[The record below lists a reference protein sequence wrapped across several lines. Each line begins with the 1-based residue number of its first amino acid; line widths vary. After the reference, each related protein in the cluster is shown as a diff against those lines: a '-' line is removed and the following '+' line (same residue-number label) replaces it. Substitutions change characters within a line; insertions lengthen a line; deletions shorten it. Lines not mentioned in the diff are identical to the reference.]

1 MLQAV
6 VYFLDARRIAEPS
19 YFTRF
24 LAILRHPIGRPLLD
38 CVAASAPQLAA
49 LLQQGPLPP
58 GLEARAGVMAHSSAV
73 ALISGTEETLSEGNA
88 LGTTVSVR
96 RRF

>member
-58 GLEARAGVMAHSSAV
+58 GLEARAGVMAYSSAF
-73 ALISGTEETLSEGNA
+73 ALINM
-88 LGTTVSVR
+88 
-96 RRF
+96 